1 MPRGFDVTTYANW
14 TISFLEITGST
25 TYGPHNA
32 VLMGGGASVGSF
44 DESDALGGETAQD
57 AEAYGA
63 PGIVFRPRP
72 PEDVDTPDGTQRLA
86 AEAMAARTADG
97 LVPMAWRDLRFNRV
111 FPNPKAGTVA
121 LVGYG
126 GGFLAFDDTS
136 ADSGDQKATLS
147 TLYVPYQ
154 FTNGVPAKAMVI
166 TCDPEAE
173 ALQLIHGDGFAISM
187 TPDEGIVMRAD
198 AETFARMKPG
208 EMLFHAAKIMLK
220 GNVYAGAQAEVG
232 VPLLAGSASPPCPT
246 LYLSPV

>member
-1 MPRGFDVTTYANW
+1 MGFDVTTFSNW
-14 TISFLEITGST
+14 TLSYLEITGST
-25 TYGPHNA
+25 VYGPHNA
-32 VLMGGGASVGSF
+32 VLMGGGAGVGSL
-44 DESDALGGETAQD
+44 DEGDSEGGEQAQD

-72 PEDVDTPDGTQRLA
+72 PEDVETPDGTQRIG
-86 AEAMAARTADG
+86 AEAMGARTADG

-111 FPNPKAGTVA
+111 FPAPKPGTVA

-126 GGFLAFDDTS
+126 GGFLSFDDT
-136 ADSGDQKATLS
+136 AGTSGDQKATLG

-154 FTNGVPAKAMVI
+154 FSSGVPAKAMVL
-166 TCDPEAE
+166 TVDPETE

-198 AETFARMKPG
+198 AATFARMKPD
-208 EMLFHAAKIMLK
+208 EVLFHAKKIMLK
-220 GNVYAGAQAEVG
+220 GNVYVGAQAEVG
-232 VPLLAGSASPPCPT
+232 VPLLPGSSSPPCPT

>member
-1 MPRGFDVTTYANW
+1 MAFDVTAFSNW
-14 TISFLEITGST
+14 TVSFLEVTGST
-25 TYGPHNA
+25 VYGPHHA
-32 VLMGGGASVGSF
+32 VLVGGGAGVGSF
-44 DESDALGGETAQD
+44 DEDDALGGEQAQD

-72 PEDVDTPDGTQRLA
+72 PEDVSTPDGSQRLA
-86 AEAMAARTADG
+86 AEAMAARTGDG

-111 FPNPKAGTVA
+111 FPAPKPGTVA

-126 GGFLAFDDTS
+126 GGFLAFDDT
-136 ADSGDQKATLS
+136 AGNSGDQKATLG

-154 FTNGVPAKAMVI
+154 FSGGVPAKAMVI
-166 TCDPEAE
+166 TVDPETE

-220 GNVYAGAQAEVG
+220 GNVYLGAQAEVG
-232 VPLLAGSASPPCPT
+232 VPLLAGGASPPCPT